1 MDRHSELEFKF
12 LADHVDPGAFKSWCM
27 SLGPTRF
34 NSAAFPDV
42 YWRRGDNVVRHRLL
56 WGGAGELTVKR
67 RKSADSITDRQEID
81 LRFSPETTPQDVSAF
96 LLAAGWALEFTLQ
109 KHFSYPF
116 WFKHGDASIVVS
128 LYEVARQPFKSRRF
142 LEVEVEKE
150 SNVSD
155 QVARNLLTLWSSYAA
170 REFDLGDPCAL
181 SIYEMYSGRPYPNV
195 VEAPPTCTRPPDGWR
210 CTRGSHE
217 DGPCAAVPVR

>member
-1 MDRHSELEFKF
+1 MDRHYELEFKF

-116 WFKHGDASIVVS
+116 WFKHGDASIVV
-128 LYEVARQPFKSRRF
+128 LVTGEVAPLNELRAAARRF
-142 LEVEVEKE
+142 AVGTRVAVVRVGPQRAGFRLVE
-150 SNVSD
+150 
-155 QVARNLLTLWSSYAA
+155 NLLLIDLETLSELPSVV
-170 REFDLGDPCAL
+170 
-181 SIYEMYSGRPYPNV
+181 NV
-195 VEAPPTCTRPPDGWR
+195 VVNA
-210 CTRGSHE
+210 
-217 DGPCAAVPVR
+217 